1 MALVYISDR
10 DLIKLSEKLKELSTS
25 ADVKSFIKELVRA
38 IAEGEIDKN
47 CYLDV
52 VRKISAVSSL

>member
-25 ADVKSFIKELVRA
+25 ADAKSFIKELVRA
-38 IAEGEIDKN
+38 IAEGEIDEN

>member
-38 IAEGEIDKN
+38 IAEGEIDEN